1 MGSLLT
7 GLGGVGSVLST
18 FVTSIFMIYSAFFFG
33 DSPDGFLNVIITLAG
48 LLFFTWIVYTIPFIS
63 LASPILFE
71 WWWHDIPFWEF
82 TDYAMYATYI
92 SIGSVLLVLVGSIL
106 SSKEYN

>member
-7 GLGGVGSVLST
+7 SLGSVGTVLST
-18 FVTSIFMIYSAFFFG
+18 FVTNIFIIYSAFFFG
-33 DSPDGFLNVIITLAG
+33 NSPDGFLNVIITLAG
-48 LLFFTWIVYTIPFIS
+48 LIFFTWIVYTIPFVS

-82 TDYAMYATYI
+82 TDYALYTTYV
-92 SIGSVLLVLVGSIL
+92 SIGSVILVIIGGLV
-106 SSKEYN
+106 SSKEDT